1 MARTSTK
8 KDNRER
14 ARQRRAELDAER
26 ARRDAAIEEAA
37 STFFDANDDREELIA
52 KLDAID
58 VDRALAVQSLVEL
71 KETNPRIAQLLDI
84 PVAEVRRLRD
94 LGAEVPRTRIT
105 RVKPGRRRERRD
117 GDRRVRCWRRVD
129 RLVPR
134 VAASQPDRSAPNR
147 PGPACVERPH
157 GVGGVRGVR
166 ADWHA
171 RVVAGTRRSARAP
184 AALVGAS
191 SSCSPAPTRSN
202 RTSRRTCSSAVSPC
216 VPSPRS

>member
-94 LGAEVPRTRIT
+94 LGAE
-105 RVKPGRRRERRD
+105 
-117 GDRRVRCWRRVD
+117 
-129 RLVPR
+129 
-134 VAASQPDRSAPNR
+134 SA
-147 PGPACVERPH
+147 
-157 GVGGVRGVR
+157 
-166 ADWHA
+166 
-171 RVVAGTRRSARAP
+171 
-184 AALVGAS
+184 
-191 SSCSPAPTRSN
+191 
-202 RTSRRTCSSAVSPC
+202 
-216 VPSPRS
+216 SPRANDGATSDVEASEGSEAAAHAGEAGQAA

>member
-84 PVAEVRRLRD
+84 PVAEVRRLRE
-94 LGAEVPRTRIT
+94 LGAGETPV
-105 RVKPGRRRERRD
+105 
-117 GDRRVRCWRRVD
+117 
-129 RLVPR
+129 
-134 VAASQPDRSAPNR
+134 
-147 PGPACVERPH
+147 
-157 GVGGVRGVR
+157 
-166 ADWHA
+166 
-171 RVVAGTRRSARAP
+171 P
-184 AALVGAS
+184 AAETNGNEA
-191 SSCSPAPTRSN
+191 ATTDDIERDD
-202 RTSRRTCSSAVSPC
+202 RDKEAA
-216 VPSPRS
+216 

>member
-37 STFFDANDDREELIA
+37 STFFDANDDREDLIA

-84 PVAEVRRLRD
+84 PVAEVRRLRE
-94 LGAEVPRTRIT
+94 LGASTPSEAEHADRDASGTG
-105 RVKPGRRRERRD
+105 PGD
-117 GDRRVRCWRRVD
+117 GDESPVEA
-129 RLVPR
+129 
-134 VAASQPDRSAPNR
+134 VA
-147 PGPACVERPH
+147 
-157 GVGGVRGVR
+157 
-166 ADWHA
+166 
-171 RVVAGTRRSARAP
+171 
-184 AALVGAS
+184 
-191 SSCSPAPTRSN
+191 
-202 RTSRRTCSSAVSPC
+202 
-216 VPSPRS
+216 

>member
-37 STFFDANDDREELIA
+37 STFFDANDDRDELIA

-84 PVAEVRRLRD
+84 PAAEVRRLRE
-94 LGAEVPRTRIT
+94 LGAGETSV
-105 RVKPGRRRERRD
+105 
-117 GDRRVRCWRRVD
+117 
-129 RLVPR
+129 
-134 VAASQPDRSAPNR
+134 
-147 PGPACVERPH
+147 
-157 GVGGVRGVR
+157 
-166 ADWHA
+166 
-171 RVVAGTRRSARAP
+171 P
-184 AALVGAS
+184 AADTNENEA
-191 SSCSPAPTRSN
+191 ATTDDIERDD
-202 RTSRRTCSSAVSPC
+202 RDKDAA
-216 VPSPRS
+216 

>member
-84 PVAEVRRLRD
+84 PAAEVRRLRD
-94 LGAEVPRTRIT
+94 LGAESASAN
-105 RVKPGRRRERRD
+105 D
-117 GDRRVRCWRRVD
+117 G
-129 RLVPR
+129 
-134 VAASQPDRSAPNR
+134 AASDVEAIEGSAAAEHASEA
-147 PGPACVERPH
+147 G
-157 GVGGVRGVR
+157 R
-166 ADWHA
+166 AA
-171 RVVAGTRRSARAP
+171 
-184 AALVGAS
+184 
-191 SSCSPAPTRSN
+191 
-202 RTSRRTCSSAVSPC
+202 
-216 VPSPRS
+216 

>member
-37 STFFDANDDREELIA
+37 STFFDANDDRDELIA

-94 LGAEVPRTRIT
+94 LGAE
-105 RVKPGRRRERRD
+105 
-117 GDRRVRCWRRVD
+117 
-129 RLVPR
+129 
-134 VAASQPDRSAPNR
+134 SA
-147 PGPACVERPH
+147 
-157 GVGGVRGVR
+157 
-166 ADWHA
+166 
-171 RVVAGTRRSARAP
+171 
-184 AALVGAS
+184 
-191 SSCSPAPTRSN
+191 
-202 RTSRRTCSSAVSPC
+202 
-216 VPSPRS
+216 SPRANGGATSDVEASEGSVDSEHAGEAGQAA

>member
-58 VDRALAVQSLVEL
+58 VDRALAVQTLVEL

-94 LGAEVPRTRIT
+94 LGAESASAN
-105 RVKPGRRRERRD
+105 D
-117 GDRRVRCWRRVD
+117 G
-129 RLVPR
+129 
-134 VAASQPDRSAPNR
+134 AASDVEAIEGSAAAEHASEA
-147 PGPACVERPH
+147 G
-157 GVGGVRGVR
+157 R
-166 ADWHA
+166 AA
-171 RVVAGTRRSARAP
+171 
-184 AALVGAS
+184 
-191 SSCSPAPTRSN
+191 
-202 RTSRRTCSSAVSPC
+202 
-216 VPSPRS
+216 

>member
-58 VDRALAVQSLVEL
+58 VDRALAVQTLVEL

-94 LGAEVPRTRIT
+94 LGAESASPIASDGVASDVEAIEGSADAEHASEA
-105 RVKPGRRRERRD
+105 GR
-117 GDRRVRCWRRVD
+117 
-129 RLVPR
+129 
-134 VAASQPDRSAPNR
+134 AA
-147 PGPACVERPH
+147 
-157 GVGGVRGVR
+157 
-166 ADWHA
+166 
-171 RVVAGTRRSARAP
+171 
-184 AALVGAS
+184 
-191 SSCSPAPTRSN
+191 
-202 RTSRRTCSSAVSPC
+202 
-216 VPSPRS
+216 

>member
-84 PVAEVRRLRD
+84 PASEVRRLRE
-94 LGAEVPRTRIT
+94 LGAGETP
-105 RVKPGRRRERRD
+105 
-117 GDRRVRCWRRVD
+117 
-129 RLVPR
+129 
-134 VAASQPDRSAPNR
+134 
-147 PGPACVERPH
+147 
-157 GVGGVRGVR
+157 
-166 ADWHA
+166 
-171 RVVAGTRRSARAP
+171 AP
-184 AALVGAS
+184 AAETNGNEA
-191 SSCSPAPTRSN
+191 ATTDDIERDD
-202 RTSRRTCSSAVSPC
+202 RDKEAA
-216 VPSPRS
+216 

>member
-94 LGAEVPRTRIT
+94 LGAESATPSAN
-105 RVKPGRRRERRD
+105 D
-117 GDRRVRCWRRVD
+117 GATSDVEASDGFVD
-129 RLVPR
+129 AEHAGETGQ
-134 VAASQPDRSAPNR
+134 AA
-147 PGPACVERPH
+147 
-157 GVGGVRGVR
+157 
-166 ADWHA
+166 
-171 RVVAGTRRSARAP
+171 
-184 AALVGAS
+184 
-191 SSCSPAPTRSN
+191 
-202 RTSRRTCSSAVSPC
+202 
-216 VPSPRS
+216 

>member
-84 PVAEVRRLRD
+84 PVAEVRRLRE
-94 LGAEVPRTRIT
+94 L
-105 RVKPGRRRERRD
+105 
-117 GDRRVRCWRRVD
+117 
-129 RLVPR
+129 
-134 VAASQPDRSAPNR
+134 SA
-147 PGPACVERPH
+147 
-157 GVGGVRGVR
+157 
-166 ADWHA
+166 
-171 RVVAGTRRSARAP
+171 AP
-184 AALVGAS
+184 AATGS
-191 SSCSPAPTRSN
+191 APTDDAEETDGHRD
-202 RTSRRTCSSAVSPC
+202 ADGQAA
-216 VPSPRS
+216 

>member
-37 STFFDANDDREELIA
+37 STFFDANDDREGLIA

-58 VDRALAVQSLVEL
+58 VGRALAVQSLVEL

-94 LGAEVPRTRIT
+94 LGAKSASPSAS
-105 RVKPGRRRERRD
+105 D
-117 GDRRVRCWRRVD
+117 GATSDVEASEGSAD
-129 RLVPR
+129 ADHASEAGQ
-134 VAASQPDRSAPNR
+134 AA
-147 PGPACVERPH
+147 
-157 GVGGVRGVR
+157 
-166 ADWHA
+166 
-171 RVVAGTRRSARAP
+171 
-184 AALVGAS
+184 
-191 SSCSPAPTRSN
+191 
-202 RTSRRTCSSAVSPC
+202 
-216 VPSPRS
+216 

>member
-84 PVAEVRRLRD
+84 PLAEVRRLRD
-94 LGAEVPRTRIT
+94 LGAESAGPSTADSAT
-105 RVKPGRRRERRD
+105 SDAQADEG
-117 GDRRVRCWRRVD
+117 
-129 RLVPR
+129 
-134 VAASQPDRSAPNR
+134 AADA
-147 PGPACVERPH
+147 EH
-157 GVGGVRGVR
+157 VGE
-166 ADWHA
+166 
-171 RVVAGTRRSARAP
+171 AGQ
-184 AALVGAS
+184 AA
-191 SSCSPAPTRSN
+191 
-202 RTSRRTCSSAVSPC
+202 
-216 VPSPRS
+216 